1 MTKTKRDRVLARRL
15 KSVRILRSGMPGA
28 PASNE
33 LHLSDRRLSH
43 PRRDA
48 PGARLVR
55 VESGSLA
62 APRPGAPSARVE
74 CGRSIT
80 GTLRL

>member
-33 LHLSDRRLSH
+33 LHLSDRPSHIRVEMRLE
-43 PRRDA
+43 RDWYA
-48 PGARLVR
+48 WSLVR
-55 VESGSLA
+55 S
-62 APRPGAPSARVE
+62 PRHVLELPQLG
-74 CGRSIT
+74 
-80 GTLRL
+80 